1 VRVALVLLLCI
12 VLTYVVGPGGF
23 TPLFALFVAAPIVA
37 VTLVGASRRRS
48 IGAENARC
56 PQGRN
61 YAREATEI
69 FLVALVL
76 GALPAAGM
84 ARLAHR
90 LDDSKRDVQ
99 WLKVSREQAAER
111 ERGIRAFVNRT
122 ESYTRATS
130 RLILE
135 RGFAVRQAD
144 AGAPVLYSYQS
155 QLRGIRLAKTD
166 DAAFSAYSAPW
177 IEQGLSGLRGLLS
190 SSGVAAPTVE
200 MSNNLRSIRLAEPEG
215 NGLHYTADVAGG
227 FLTDLR
233 PGTAIAGLAILFTSF
248 ALIRW
253 GRRALSSRGAA
264 KTMSIEDA
272 IRHVEAG
279 GPNSGI
285 LVIGAPRGEKDRI
298 AAEAVARVT

>member
-1 VRVALVLLLCI
+1 DRVVATIIQSRDPVSTTESIVSLVRVALVLLLAI
-12 VLTYVVGPGGF
+12 VLTYVVGPSGF
-23 TPLFALFVAAPIVA
+23 TALYALFIAGPIVA

-48 IGAENARC
+48 AAEENQRPA
-56 PQGRN
+56 QGRT
-61 YAREATEI
+61 YAREAIEI

-90 LDDSKRDVQ
+90 LDDIKRRGQ
-99 WLKVSREQAAER
+99 WLKASREQAAER

-177 IEQGLSGLRGLLS
+177 IEQ
-190 SSGVAAPTVE
+190 A
-200 MSNNLRSIRLAEPEG
+200 
-215 NGLHYTADVAGG
+215 
-227 FLTDLR
+227 
-233 PGTAIAGLAILFTSF
+233 
-248 ALIRW
+248 
-253 GRRALSSRGAA
+253 
-264 KTMSIEDA
+264 
-272 IRHVEAG
+272 
-279 GPNSGI
+279 
-285 LVIGAPRGEKDRI
+285 
-298 AAEAVARVT
+298 